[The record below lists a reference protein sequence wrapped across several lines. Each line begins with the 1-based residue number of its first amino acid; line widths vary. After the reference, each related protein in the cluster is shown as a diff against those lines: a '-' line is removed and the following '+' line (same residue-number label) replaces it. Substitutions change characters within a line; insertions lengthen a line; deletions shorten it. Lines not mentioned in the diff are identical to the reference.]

1 MFNNEEGSKRN
12 SDDAKLTTVQ
22 LFPWVSEF
30 KKMCK
35 CIYANKSMASLAEL
49 MQYYIR

>member
-1 MFNNEEGSKRN
+1 MFNNEEGSKQN
-12 SDDAKLTTVQ
+12 SDDAKSTTVE

-35 CIYANKSMASLAEL
+35 CNFISYKFIINNKKTR
-49 MQYYIR
+49 I

>member
-1 MFNNEEGSKRN
+1 MFNEEESKLN
-12 SDDAKLTTVQ
+12 NDEAKSTITEI
-22 LFPWVSEF
+22 FPWVSEF

-35 CIYANKSMASLAEL
+35 CIYADKSMASLAEL

>member
-1 MFNNEEGSKRN
+1 MFNNEGGSKQN
-12 SDDAKLTTVQ
+12 SDDVKSTIIE
-22 LFPWVSEF
+22 LFPWVSDF

-35 CIYANKSMASLAEL
+35 CIYADKSMASLAEL

>member
-1 MFNNEEGSKRN
+1 MFNNDGGSKLN
-12 SDDAKLTTVQ
+12 SDDAKSTVIE

-30 KKMCK
+30 KNMCK
-35 CIYANKSMASLAEL
+35 CAYADKSMASLAEL